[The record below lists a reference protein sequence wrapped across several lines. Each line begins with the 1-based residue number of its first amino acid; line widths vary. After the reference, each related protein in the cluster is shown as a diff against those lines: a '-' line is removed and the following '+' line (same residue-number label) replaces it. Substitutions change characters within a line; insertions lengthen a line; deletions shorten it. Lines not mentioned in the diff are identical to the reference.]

1 MERENERANGRDR
14 EEFST
19 NIVSFRNE
27 KSTTN
32 EVNSLSPSSRES
44 LSLVAIIRCKAEHD
58 GVVIRGKG
66 RGEELFIARKGKN

>member
-32 EVNSLSPSSRES
+32 EVNSLSPSPRES
-44 LSLVAIIRCKAEHD
+44 LSLVAIIRCKAE
-58 GVVIRGKG
+58 VTRRGGDTRKGEG
-66 RGEELFIARKGKN
+66 RGTIHRAEG